1 MQRYFSSGMGIM
13 PVIRSSVCRDR
24 VNLFCMFLSSKI
36 VGSFFNFTANMA
48 ERSFMMAMI
57 TVTVEGWVV
66 NDFALQ
72 QSKQGNHY
80 ARVDIA
86 IPKGF
91 GNKKHTVY
99 LQCMAFGDIA
109 ERMAGANV
117 KKGSLLSLT
126 GDLDVEE
133 YTRKDGSKTKIVKVT
148 ILYWSYGLTGT
159 KKEKEEEFAS
169 SQTCCFSEYDDYGIP
184 FSFRKE
190 RAGISE

>member
-1 MQRYFSSGMGIM
+1 
-13 PVIRSSVCRDR
+13 
-24 VNLFCMFLSSKI
+24 
-36 VGSFFNFTANMA
+36 
-48 ERSFMMAMI
+48 MAMI